1 MKCKFASST
10 FRLNA
15 YGIMPP
21 ELNEHER
28 KFAELLDAD
37 TSGTVLWW
45 HRNEPRKPWSIGIV
59 LPDGGRYFPDFAV
72 GVSGRARGADVLL
85 LETKGGHILNSDET
99 LEKIV
104 ATHKT
109 YGSPVMLT
117 RRDDGSFWIAR
128 HIESRNRVEE
138 DQAFRVENMAQY

>member
-1 MKCKFASST
+1 
-10 FRLNA
+10 
-15 YGIMPP
+15 MPP

-85 LETKGGHILNSDET
+85 LET
-99 LEKIV
+99 
-104 ATHKT
+104 
-109 YGSPVMLT
+109 
-117 RRDDGSFWIAR
+117 
-128 HIESRNRVEE
+128 
-138 DQAFRVENMAQY
+138 